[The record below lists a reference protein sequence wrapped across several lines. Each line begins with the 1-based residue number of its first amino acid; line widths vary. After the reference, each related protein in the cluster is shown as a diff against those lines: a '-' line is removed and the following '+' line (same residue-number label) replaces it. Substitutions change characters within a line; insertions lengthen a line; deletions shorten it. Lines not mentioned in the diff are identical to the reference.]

1 MATRGR
7 NNPRQT
13 MLLPGQLSAAEQ
25 LMMGSGR
32 FGRNRIDQDAIARQR
47 IDQLPPLTSEELMAA
62 ATTPKS
68 IRANIGRTAPRV
80 DPRTTG
86 LSEDIKKRTQGG
98 GSVIDSQKARSIPEL
113 AGPALSKEEARNLLD
128 PQAKKRAEESD
139 IRKEPQISSPPDLS
153 GEKTTSGSESEGK
166 KLLNDADAVGKGDKK
181 PEDVAKTYMEEFM
194 DMMPEYEGKTGFE
207 KGMDLMKFGMAI
219 AAGESPNAIA
229 NISKG
234 FLAMGDTFTKD
245 AAEKRAYKKE
255 IAMAGAQHVL
265 DRQRENR
272 QFDQEL
278 RLRDIDNETD
288 LEKERIKY
296 SADNQKA
303 AYDLIKDSILAS
315 DLDPKEADAALK
327 TYGASIKKH
336 GDSANAHKL
345 ILKIAQLSAGR
356 GKAQVVGLKGL
367 LNKTMYQASAG
378 IVGLIPNKSKDG
390 FSFDTNAIGS
400 GREATEVRRAALDTL
415 AAKMASVILG
425 ESGKTISDRDR
436 QLVRDM
442 LGDIRNLGGAFVS
455 EAAIKTRL
463 EQLEKQVLSEMST
476 ADAEINAFEDTYSE
490 AVIKGTRGIEQ
501 IGGKVFPS
509 EGKRYENIFRAYKQ
523 GALTQASR
531 DELAA
536 RQSGLGEEGQ
546 FQLEGGPVY
555 DYAALPEG
563 ASLADVLRAQAES

>member
-1 MATRGR
+1 MAARGR

-32 FGRNRIDQDAIARQR
+32 FGRNRIDQDARARQR

-98 GSVIDSQKARSIPEL
+98 GPVIDSQEARSIPEL

-139 IRKEPQISSPPDLS
+139 IRKKPQISSPPDLP
-153 GEKTTSGSESEGK
+153 GK
-166 KLLNDADAVGKGDKK
+166 KPTSEPESDNALVKDADAVGKGDKN

-245 AAEKRAYKKE
+245 AAEKRAYEKE

-265 DRQRENR
+265 NRQKEDRQY
-272 QFDQEL
+272 DQEL
-278 RLRDIDNETD
+278 TLRDIDAETD
-288 LEKERIKY
+288 LAEARLKY
-296 SADNQKA
+296 SAENQKA

-356 GKAQVVGLKGL
+356 GKAQVVGIKGL
-367 LNKTMYQASAG
+367 LNRTMYQASAG
-378 IVGLIPNKSKDG
+378 IVGLIPNKDGKG
-390 FSFDTNAIGS
+390 FSFDSNAIGS

-442 LGDIRNLGGAFVS
+442 LGDIRSLGGAFVS
-455 EAAIKTRL
+455 EAAIRTRL
-463 EQLEKQVLSEMST
+463 EQLEEQVLSEIST
-476 ADAEINAFEDTYSE
+476 ADAEINAFEDTYRE

-509 EGKRYENIFRAYKQ
+509 EGKRYEDIFRTYKQ

-536 RQSGLGEEGQ
+536 RQAGLGEKGQ